1 VISSKRIGI
10 VANTTWNIYNFRLNV
25 IDLLVKEGHDV
36 FVMAPID
43 EYIEYKERFP
53 SVKHIPLRVL
63 TRDGK
68 HPLKDFMLIEEL
80 RRKYKRLKLDIVIH
94 YTHKP
99 NIYGAIAGK
108 LTNIPTIGIVTG
120 LGYPFLKKGWMEKL
134 VATMYRLTSGLHKK
148 VIFEN
153 EDDRVMFIKQKLVKK
168 EKAIS
173 IKGCGVNIAHFAPM
187 DAPVRNGITRFTFIG
202 RLLYD
207 KGIKEFV
214 QAASDIKTRYN
225 GKSKFTVVGEIDK
238 DNPSSVNPDELAEWV
253 HEDIIDYRGYV
264 KDVRSI
270 ISNSDCIVLPSYR
283 EAIARSLTESMAMGK
298 PIIATETAGCREAID
313 QGENGFLVPIKD
325 RDSLREAMD
334 KIINMNNDQLKSMG
348 EKGRQKTIK
357 EFDDRII
364 AKNIVDEIYKAL
376 NIQ

>member
-214 QAASDIKTRYN
+214 EAASDIKTRYN

>member
-1 VISSKRIGI
+1 MISKKSIGI

-134 VATMYRLTSGLHKK
+134 VATMYRLTSRLHKK

>member
-1 VISSKRIGI
+1 MISSKRIGI

>member
-1 VISSKRIGI
+1 
-10 VANTTWNIYNFRLNV
+10 
-25 IDLLVKEGHDV
+25 
-36 FVMAPID
+36 MAPID

-214 QAASDIKTRYN
+214 EAASDIKTRYN